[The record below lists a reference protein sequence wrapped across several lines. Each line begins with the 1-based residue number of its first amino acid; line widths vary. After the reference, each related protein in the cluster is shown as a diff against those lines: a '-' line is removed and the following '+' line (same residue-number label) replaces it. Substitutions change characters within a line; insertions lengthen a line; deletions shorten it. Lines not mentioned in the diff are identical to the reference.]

1 MNCYEKKI
9 SLRWRKNVNI
19 TPLKPPS
26 TMRERC
32 RNRQLR
38 VRRML
43 ARIKVSKTKM
53 ISLNLDLFQWGV

>member
-43 ARIKVSKTKM
+43 ARIKVS
-53 ISLNLDLFQWGV
+53 NLYCHEEMGRH